1 MAFFDDLS
9 KNLDGIGKKISQTGQ
24 EAMNK
29 TKGMADTF
37 KLNGQLNEAQHN
49 LKDIYASIGELYVQK
64 HGNDAESEYATLVTR
79 AGQIQEQIAGLQE
92 EIAKTKGV
100 LTCSACGKELKEGT
114 VFCPSCGQKVQAAQ
128 PTAASETTQPETT
141 APAQSTAQDTS
152 VTTQS
157 AIPDIGD
164 TGSTTVSG
172 SYQEGTED
180 A

>member
-9 KNLDGIGKKISQTGQ
+9 RNLDGLGKKISQTGQ

-49 LKDIYASIGELYVQK
+49 LKDVYASIGELYVKK
-64 HGNDAESEYATLVTR
+64 HGNDAEDEYIILVER
-79 AGQIQEQIAGLQE
+79 AGQIQAQITQLQE

-100 LTCSACGKELKEGT
+100 LTCSACGRELKEGT
-114 VFCPSCGQKVQAAQ
+114 AFCPSCGQKVEAAQ
-128 PTAASETTQPETT
+128 PTAAAETTQPETA
-141 APAQSTAQDTS
+141 APAQSTAQDTA

-157 AIPDIGD
+157 AIPDID
-164 TGSTTVSG
+164 NTGSTTVSG